1 MMQSKTM
8 VAAKAAVAPG
18 SILIVDDE
26 AAIRQGLTAVL
37 ARDGHQVAAA
47 SGVDEALQALERGA
61 FEAAI
66 VDIRMPGRSGI
77 ELLREIKER
86 QPSTA
91 VILLTGQGTLETAMA
106 AIQAGAADYL
116 LKPAQPALIRRT
128 VNEALHAARR
138 DQQQAKLLQ
147 TLRSGLNALD
157 TLPAVGPSPSRPS
170 GTAVS
175 SNVQI
180 IGELQINRPAHKVTV
195 KDRDV
200 PLTPAEYRVLLVLAD
215 RPGEVV
221 DYLTLVRQAL
231 GYDAE
236 LWEAKELIKRHI
248 FAMRQ
253 KLELDPARPRLILN
267 VRAVGYRLAVE

>member
-1 MMQSKTM
+1 MMHSSTVMDTKP
-8 VAAKAAVAPG
+8 AVAPG
-18 SILIVDDE
+18 AILIVDDE

-37 ARDGHQVAAA
+37 TRDGHQVTAA
-47 SGVDEALQALERGA
+47 SGVDEALEALASGA

-77 ELLREIKER
+77 ELLREIKEW
-86 QPSTA
+86 QPAMA

-128 VNEALHAARR
+128 VNEALRSARR
-138 DQQQAKLLQ
+138 DQQQAHLLQ

-157 TLPAVGPSPSRPS
+157 TLPATGPSPSGPS
-170 GTAVS
+170 DTAVS
-175 SNVQI
+175 SVQKV
-180 IGELQINRPAHKVTV
+180 GELQINRPAHRVTV
-195 KDRDV
+195 NDRHV

-215 RPGEVV
+215 HPGEVV
-221 DYLTLVRQAL
+221 DYLALVRRAL

-248 FAMRQ
+248 FAMRL
-253 KLELDPARPRLILN
+253 KLEPDPAQPRLILN
-267 VRAVGYRLAVE
+267 IRAVGYRLAAG

>member
-1 MMQSKTM
+1 MMHSSTVMDTKP
-8 VAAKAAVAPG
+8 AVAPG
-18 SILIVDDE
+18 AILIVDDE

-37 ARDGHQVAAA
+37 TRDGHQVTAA
-47 SGVDEALQALERGA
+47 SGVDEALAALASGA

-86 QPSTA
+86 QPATA

-116 LKPAQPALIRRT
+116 LKPAQPAPIRRT
-128 VNEALHAARR
+128 VNEALRSARR
-138 DQQQAKLLQ
+138 DQQQAHLLQ

-157 TLPAVGPSPSRPS
+157 TLPAAGPSPSGPS
-170 GTAVS
+170 DTAVS
-175 SNVQI
+175 SVQKV
-180 IGELQINRPAHKVTV
+180 GELQINRPAHRVTV
-195 KDRDV
+195 NDRHV

-215 RPGEVV
+215 HPGEVV
-221 DYLTLVRQAL
+221 DYLALVRRAL

-253 KLELDPARPRLILN
+253 KLEPDPAHPRLILN
-267 VRAVGYRLAVE
+267 VRAVGYRLAAG